1 MGMKSLGYKTAR
13 AIVAREDIFLLISA
27 CKLKGFKIDHF
38 DTLPSSYPQYTTDR
52 LKMQD
57 FLAFLKDL

>member
-1 MGMKSLGYKTAR
+1 MLTGGSAVGAVTSHKPAF
-13 AIVAREDIFLLISA
+13 FLRPA
-27 CKLKGFKIDHF
+27 CRLKGFKIDHF